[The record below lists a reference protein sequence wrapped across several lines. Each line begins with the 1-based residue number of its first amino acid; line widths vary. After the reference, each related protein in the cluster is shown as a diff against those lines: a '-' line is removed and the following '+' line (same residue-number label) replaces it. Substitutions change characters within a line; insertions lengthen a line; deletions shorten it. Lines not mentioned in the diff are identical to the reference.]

1 MYLSVD
7 GHLGNFHILAIMNY
21 GTMNMGVKTAQDP
34 DFGSFGYT
42 PRRGTAGSYMSS
54 LVDV

>member
-1 MYLSVD
+1 MCLSVD

-34 DFGSFGYT
+34 DFGSFGYM